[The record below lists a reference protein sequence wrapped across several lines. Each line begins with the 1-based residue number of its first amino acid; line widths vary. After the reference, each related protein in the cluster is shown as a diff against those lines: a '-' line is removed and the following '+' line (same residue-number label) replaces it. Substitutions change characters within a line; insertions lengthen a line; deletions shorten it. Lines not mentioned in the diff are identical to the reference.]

1 MRLELWGPK
10 RHQRAV
16 GFGIVELRRRMRRM
30 SCSAEGEKPHGRRGE
45 APQGRKDQGIR
56 HLQHMRS
63 GRASSSPAISRPAI
77 YVWASQ
83 FSIRWEGT
91 WKGVL
96 KI

>member
-16 GFGIVELRRRMRRM
+16 GFGIVELRCRMRRM
-30 SCSAEGEKPHGRRGE
+30 SCRAAGEKPHRRRGE
-45 APQGRKDQGIR
+45 APQGRKDQGVR
-56 HLQHMRS
+56 HLQHMCS
-63 GRASSSPAISRPAI
+63 GRASSSPAISQPVI
-77 YVWASQ
+77 YVRASL
-83 FSIRWEGT
+83 FPIRWEGT